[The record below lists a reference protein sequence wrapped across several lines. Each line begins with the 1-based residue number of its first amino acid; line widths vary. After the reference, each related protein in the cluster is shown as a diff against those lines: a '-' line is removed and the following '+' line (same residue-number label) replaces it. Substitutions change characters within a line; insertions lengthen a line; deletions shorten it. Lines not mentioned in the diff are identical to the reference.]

1 MFTGI
6 VEFLGEVK
14 EIKIKEFDRDFII
27 FHQEDIKLKIGDS
40 IAVNGVCL
48 TVRELCDNKF
58 TVSAGYETLK
68 LTNLSKIELNDQVNL
83 ECSLSLEKPLGGHLV
98 QGHIANTSNIIS
110 KINAGESIYFKFS
123 KPLEL
128 KNYIV
133 KKGYI
138 AIDGMSLTI
147 CDEGKD
153 WFEIMLIPHTLS
165 VTIAKNYKV
174 GSLVNIEVD
183 IFARYMEKL
192 YEK

>member
-110 KINAGESIYFKFS
+110 KTNAGESIYFKFS

>member
-27 FHQEDIKLKIGDS
+27 FYQENIKLKIGDS

-48 TVRELCDNKF
+48 TVRELYDNKF
-58 TVSAGYETLK
+58 IVSAGYETLK
-68 LTNLSKIELNDQVNL
+68 LTNLSDIKLNDQVNL

-110 KINAGESIYFKFS
+110 KTNVGESIYFKFS

-165 VTIAKNYKV
+165 VTIAKNYRI

-183 IFARYMEKL
+183 VFARYMEKL